1 MCQDTETIREFFES
15 LGKFRLV
22 VDGMAGSRVPA
33 KRINRSV
40 FSGLKTVFVSLGDPS
55 PRPPGICRI
64 GVKSKGRGEKQV
76 GAARPPRLAFDPWD
90 GPQVA
95 SQQSPILRPGRN

>member
-40 FSGLKTVFVSLGDPS
+40 FSGLKTVFVSLGEL
-55 PRPPGICRI
+55 PG
-64 GVKSKGRGEKQV
+64 
-76 GAARPPRLAFDPWD
+76 
-90 GPQVA
+90 
-95 SQQSPILRPGRN
+95 